1 MSIVADH
8 NLRYKFVQQNPWVM
22 LSRQHIAGYGKAAI
36 IAVGVALAGSASA
49 RDLSAG
55 FVVREMDPALR
66 YPFISG
72 IVEGIA
78 YARFVAEGRSE
89 TPGMACIYQ
98 WFYEAEGTAE
108 TIYAAFERFPDYLPG
123 AVIGALIER
132 RCGA

>member
-1 MSIVADH
+1 MA
-8 NLRYKFVQQNPWVM
+8 LGM
-22 LSRQHIAGYGKAAI
+22 
-36 IAVGVALAGSASA
+36 ALAGGATA

-55 FVVREMDPALR
+55 FVVQEMDPALR

-98 WFYEAEGTAE
+98 WFYEEEGTAA

-123 AVIGALIER
+123 AVIGALVER